1 MHAALRRALDA
12 QATAY
17 ADVQKI
23 QDARAADGYDPTDPQ
38 QGDEAFTRALD
49 VLDGA
54 GQQVAAEHRAE
65 RLGADVHQPAPG
77 QRGTNPR
84 GGDHGDED
92 GAGEGRDVE
101 ADYRDAF
108 GAYLRRGS
116 VDRLPPEQR
125 RLLEAAFDELSQ
137 DEQRALG
144 VGDDA
149 AGGFTVPKEFLQ
161 RMTEAEKEFGGIGGL
176 AEQLVTGNGRELSWP
191 TNDST
196 AQEGHILTENTED
209 TELDVVFGSQKLAA
223 HMYTSRVV
231 RLSRQLLQ
239 DTAFNLEVWLPGKL
253 GERIGRASA
262 RHFAVGTGIDQ
273 PQGLLTGLTTTRLSA
288 AVGKVTFDDLVVL
301 EHAIDPAYRNRAGAR
316 YVLSDD
322 ALLQLRLL
330 KDSDGRRLWQ
340 PELTAGTPATLNGKP
355 YTIDNSLP
363 ALANGQKAVVYGD
376 IRAAYVVRRVTGAQV
391 LRLNERYA
399 TSLQVAFLGFERI
412 DGRVQ
417 DQSAAAVLVV
427 RAAA

>member
-1 MHAALRRALDA
+1 MHAALRRALDD

-23 QDARAADGYDPTDPQ
+23 QDARAADGYDATDPK
-38 QGDEAFTRALD
+38 QGDEAFTRAIDALD
-49 VLDGA
+49 AA
-54 GQQVAAEHRAE
+54 GQRVATEQRADS
-65 RLGADVHQPAPG
+65 LTANFNQPAPG
-77 QRGTNPR
+77 QRDTNPR
-84 GGDHGDED
+84 SGDDEGGE
-92 GAGEGRDVE
+92 RDVE
-101 ADYRDAF
+101 ADYREAF

-125 RLLEAAFDELSQ
+125 RLMEQAFDELSA

-149 AGGFTVPKEFLQ
+149 AGGFTVPKEFQQ
-161 RMTEAEKEFGGIGGL
+161 RMVEAQKEFGGIGGI
-176 AEQLVTGNGRELSWP
+176 ADQLNTATGRDLSWP
-191 TNDST
+191 TNDAT
-196 AQEGHILTENTED
+196 AQEGHILDENTED
-209 TELDVVFGSQKLAA
+209 TELDVVFGSAKLAA
-223 HMYTSRVV
+223 FMYTSRVV

-239 DTAFNLEVWLPGKL
+239 DSAFDLETWLPRKL

-262 RHFAVGTGIDQ
+262 RHFATGDGVNK
-273 PQGLLTGLTTTRLSA
+273 PQGLLPGLTKTTTSSA
-288 AVGKVTFDDLVVL
+288 AGKVNFDDLVVL
-301 EHAIDPAYRNRAGAR
+301 EHAIDPAYRNRPGAR

-322 ALLQLRLL
+322 ALLGLRLL
-330 KDSDGRRLWQ
+330 KDADGRRLWQ
-340 PELTAGTPATLNGKP
+340 PELTSGTPASLNGKP

-363 ALANGQKAVVYGD
+363 ALAGGQRAVVFGD

-399 TSLQVAFLGFERI
+399 TSLQVAFLGFERM

-417 DQSAAAVLVV
+417 DQSAAAALIVK
-427 RAAA
+427 AA